1 MQYVRE
7 VFRLLGDDMAY
18 QELGKLAL
26 DYALVW
32 IRFVLGKTERGRG
45 TRPRWV
51 IMWVWLWE
59 GHTAEV
65 GNYVGVVKGG
75 HTDELGNYMG
85 VVRGGAHS

>member
-1 MQYVRE
+1 MRE

-51 IMWVWLWE
+51 IMWVWLGE

-65 GNYVGVVKGG
+65 GNYVGVSGTWPRWVFR
-75 HTDELGNYMG
+75 MG
-85 VVRGGAHS
+85 VVRGVGVN